1 MYSEEMP
8 TPVFHLDAVSLA
20 ELYEDLSE
28 GRVQALRRSSGL
40 TQSDIARTIG
50 ASRSAVASWEDGRR
64 RPRGVLAVRYKTLC
78 GSLAE
83 LPSKGSNDAARS
95 A

>member
-1 MYSEEMP
+1 MHPHDDY
-8 TPVFHLDAVSLA
+8 LGAVSLA

-28 GRVQALRRSSGL
+28 GRVQALRRDFGL

-64 RPRGVLAVRYKTLC
+64 RPRGVLAARYKSLC
-78 GSLAE
+78 ASLIELSSRQVPGSKKIE
-83 LPSKGSNDAARS
+83 DQPS
-95 A
+95 